1 MLVRFV
7 NGKAKVPTDAA
18 RERANKPRSG
28 VTCETRSGFPRGG
41 RAFFQEHLCYGKCTF
56 SLRFQRMLLSRKIVV
71 AILVLVSPPI
81 SAGELQV
88 NGFPVDANF
97 FPIGVWMQSPIR
109 AASYKAIGINTFV
122 GLWEGPTEQQLA
134 ALARQDMYVVAEQND
149 VGLKSVNR
157 HIIKAW
163 MQQDEPDNAQPIGLG
178 LYGTCIAASEVT
190 RRTREI
196 KAADP
201 TRPVMLNFGQGV
213 ANEFWQGRGK
223 CNGDYRYYDVAIN
236 GADILSYD
244 IYPVGSSMPQVKGKL
259 EYVARGVTNLIK
271 RATGQQSVWMALET
285 TALDPARRPTPA
297 EVRAEVWMALIHGA
311 TGILYFVHE
320 FRPQF
325 REDAIFRYP
334 DIVDEVTRT
343 NHLIESLAPVL
354 NSPSLNGTIRISS
367 KTPIATMEKVYENTI
382 YIFAVAMQNYPSTV
396 RITADDLH
404 DATAR
409 VIGENRS
416 LTVSQGIFEDQFE
429 GYGVHLYE
437 VERQVH

>member
-1 MLVRFV
+1 MLHARRRPTPAPESRAKSAPDSRVEAALSFKSISAMV
-7 NGKAKVPTDAA
+7 NAL
-18 RERANKPRSG
+18 S
-28 VTCETRSGFPRGG
+28 
-41 RAFFQEHLCYGKCTF
+41 L
-56 SLRFQRMLLSRKIVV
+56 LRFQRMLLSRKIVV

-157 HIIKAW
+157 HVIKAW

-244 IYPVGSSMPQVKGKL
+244 IYPVGSSTPQVKGKL

-271 RATGQQSVWMALET
+271 RATGRT
-285 TALDPARRPTPA
+285 KHLDGARN
-297 EVRAEVWMALIHGA
+297 
-311 TGILYFVHE
+311 Y
-320 FRPQF
+320 
-325 REDAIFRYP
+325 
-334 DIVDEVTRT
+334 
-343 NHLIESLAPVL
+343 
-354 NSPSLNGTIRISS
+354 GT
-367 KTPIATMEKVYENTI
+367 
-382 YIFAVAMQNYPSTV
+382 
-396 RITADDLH
+396 
-404 DATAR
+404 
-409 VIGENRS
+409 
-416 LTVSQGIFEDQFE
+416 
-429 GYGVHLYE
+429 
-437 VERQVH
+437 

>member
-1 MLVRFV
+1 
-7 NGKAKVPTDAA
+7 
-18 RERANKPRSG
+18 
-28 VTCETRSGFPRGG
+28 
-41 RAFFQEHLCYGKCTF
+41 
-56 SLRFQRMLLSRKIVV
+56 MLLSRKIVA
-71 AILVLVSPPI
+71 AILVLISSSL

-88 NGFPVDANF
+88 NGFPADANF
-97 FPIGVWMQSPIR
+97 FPIGVWMQSPIC
-109 AASYKAIGINTFV
+109 AARYKAIGINTFV

-149 VGLKSVNR
+149 VGLKSVNG
-157 HIIKAW
+157 HVIKAW

-178 LYGTCIAASEVT
+178 LYGTCIAATEVT
-190 RRTREI
+190 RRTQVI

-244 IYPVGSSMPQVKGKL
+244 IYPVGSNTPQVKGKL

-271 RATGQQSVWMALET
+271 RATPGQSVWMALET
-285 TALDPARRPTPA
+285 TALDPARRPMPA

-325 REDAIFRYP
+325 REDAIFRYA
-334 DIVDEVTRT
+334 DIVNEVTRT
-343 NHLIESLAPVL
+343 NHLIKSLAPVL

-367 KTPIATMEKVYENTI
+367 KTPIASMEKVYENKL
-382 YIFAVAMQNYPSTV
+382 YIFAVAMQNYPSMV
-396 RITADDLH
+396 KIMADDLH
-404 DATAR
+404 DATAS
-409 VIGENRS
+409 VIGEDRS
-416 LTVSQGIFEDQFE
+416 LTVSQGILEDKFE

-437 VERQVH
+437 IERPLH

>member
-1 MLVRFV
+1 
-7 NGKAKVPTDAA
+7 
-18 RERANKPRSG
+18 
-28 VTCETRSGFPRGG
+28 
-41 RAFFQEHLCYGKCTF
+41 
-56 SLRFQRMLLSRKIVV
+56 MLLSRKIVA
-71 AILVLVSPPI
+71 AILVLISSSL
-81 SAGELQV
+81 SAGELHV
-88 NGFPVDANF
+88 NGFPADANF

-109 AASYKAIGINTFV
+109 AARYKAIGINTFV

-149 VGLKSVNR
+149 VGLKSVNG
-157 HIIKAW
+157 HVIKAW

-178 LYGTCIAASEVT
+178 LYGTCIAATEVT
-190 RRTREI
+190 RRTQVI

-244 IYPVGSSMPQVKGKL
+244 IYPVGSNTPQVKGKL

-271 RATGQQSVWMALET
+271 RATPGQSVWMALET
-285 TALDPARRPTPA
+285 TALDPARRPMPA

-325 REDAIFRYP
+325 REDAIFRYA
-334 DIVDEVTRT
+334 DIVNEVTRT
-343 NHLIESLAPVL
+343 NHLIKSLAPVL
-354 NSPSLNGTIRISS
+354 NSPSLNGAIRISS
-367 KTPIATMEKVYENTI
+367 KTPIATMEKVYENKL

-396 RITADDLH
+396 KIMADDLH
-404 DATAR
+404 DATAS
-409 VIGENRS
+409 VIGEDRS
-416 LTVSQGIFEDQFE
+416 LTVSQGILEDKFE

-437 VERQVH
+437 IERPLH